1 LFFDLVAGICSTSLL
16 DVAIVV
22 SRK

>member
-1 LFFDLVAGICSTSLL
+1 VSL

-22 SRK
+22 SLLISF